1 MGIEVHSGIRNF
13 TKEAFSAYKQ
23 NLSGLPSFCRLVM
36 LDAFEYC
43 DHAAGTISINSLE
56 KIAREHFRVDPAR
69 GRQPEDITGDSI
81 RNAFR
86 TIKKFKSDYFQ
97 FSTVNQQIVIDMPFL
112 RELYQS
118 IFNEKSE
125 DPAILATDLAAETT
139 LSQYGDPSVF
149 DLKLAADDAA
159 ASFDD
164 AINAHAIKPNQ
175 LKPNNNNP
183 VSDESAGIKTPISD
197 DFYPSQFV
205 IDKALSLGFPRVT
218 DVEELGKF
226 IRFNRASGSLWRNYD
241 YVYLM
246 WIEAAAAREQVQK
259 VKEQQP
265 KTKHAYARSDLNDKR
280 NSRQTPTERVIAA
293 CSEGSN
299 LEFCQQTR
307 RFTQRGASEQK
318 PVPVRYMDIH
328 SLGPI
333 N

>member
-1 MGIEVHSGIRNF
+1 MRNF
-13 TKEAFSAYKQ
+13 QKEALSAIKS
-23 NLSGLPSFCRLVM
+23 NLHGLPSFCRLVM
-36 LDAFEYC
+36 YEAFEYINFES
-43 DHAAGTISINSLE
+43 GTISINSLDLF
-56 KIAREHFRVDPAR
+56 ARTDFKVDSLR
-69 GRQPEDITGDSI
+69 GRAKEEITGDTI
-81 RNAFR
+81 RNALR
-86 TIKKFKSDYFQ
+86 TIKKAKPEHFI
-97 FSTVNQQIVIDMPFL
+97 FSTVNQRIVIEMPFI
-112 RELYQS
+112 RELYES
-118 IFNEKSE
+118 IYNETPELSAVL
-125 DPAILATDLAAETT
+125 PTDLAAAQTQAPIDDQSDVNPLLAGE
-139 LSQYGDPSVF
+139 LCS
-149 DLKLAADDAA
+149 KLAAASLDDP
-159 ASFDD
+159 
-164 AINAHAIKPNQ
+164 INACAIKPNQ
-175 LKPNNNNP
+175 VKPNNNNP

-205 IDKALSLGFPRVT
+205 IDKALSLGFSRVT
-218 DVEELGKF
+218 DTEELSKF